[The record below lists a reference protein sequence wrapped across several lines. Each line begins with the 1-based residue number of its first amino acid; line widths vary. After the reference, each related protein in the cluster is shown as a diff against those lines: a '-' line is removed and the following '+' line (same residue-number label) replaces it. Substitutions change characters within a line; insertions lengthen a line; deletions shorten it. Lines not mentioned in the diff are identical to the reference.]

1 MLKKIK
7 DKFKDINLFSILI
20 IILTIIVVIC
30 ALSTV
35 VLYIWAIITYKDV
48 PASEIPGWIIW
59 ILMR

>member
-1 MLKKIK
+1 MLKNIKDKLKKI
-7 DKFKDINLFSILI
+7 NWFSILI
-20 IILTIIVVIC
+20 IILAVMVILC

-35 VLYIWAIITYKDV
+35 ILYIWAIITYKDV

>member
-1 MLKKIK
+1 MLKNIKDKLKKI
-7 DKFKDINLFSILI
+7 NWFSILI
-20 IILTIIVVIC
+20 VILAVMAILC

-35 VLYIWAIITYKDV
+35 ILYIWAIITYKDV

>member
-1 MLKKIK
+1 MLKNIK
-7 DKFKDINLFSILI
+7 DKLKNINWFSILI
-20 IILTIIVVIC
+20 VILAVMAILC

-35 VLYIWAIITYKDV
+35 ILYIWAIITYKDV